1 MRITEVSLKNV
12 KSYQE
17 ATISFPL
24 GTIAISGPN
33 GAGKSTILE
42 AIGFA
47 LFDCLPYRNQR
58 EFMRHNATEADV
70 RVSFLSRLDEC
81 EYQAVRTLRRTT
93 GSAESVTSTYF
104 VHSFD
109 SNSRVAQQKQDVLD
123 FLRNHIG
130 LEDYDDLARVFDNVL
145 GVPQGRLTADFLLT
159 PGQRKDTF
167 DPLLRV
173 DAYRHV
179 YDKLRDVLDVMQGNI
194 SEQERRVSALEPEAA
209 RLPEQEV
216 ALAQYVQQH
225 VESTAKAQSLA
236 AAQARL
242 QGELKGLEAQ
252 RRTLEQQ
259 RDIVRQLTQQQQ
271 NLQKRLVEEQAQVET
286 AKRAADRMQSAAA
299 GYAAYRKAR
308 ETLAALEEERKAAE
322 SLRQG
327 KHNAERKL
335 VALQT
340 RQAALEKG
348 VKEAREAQ
356 MRRAALAPQVV
367 QQERLEALVVEF
379 SRSLESARQYGRQV
393 TQALQRVAASDFGE
407 QLSHA
412 DKPLPTEASE
422 DAAFVQARLSEQHEH
437 LQGVGLWLE
446 QRADLRKR
454 YRQSIQ
460 MRDETAA
467 DVARCR
473 ALLETASRLDDLTQ
487 QLQLV
492 QEKIGAYQ
500 AQRRFNEQSQ
510 RMAKDGLCP
519 FFQDQCPKVDEG
531 HSLIPVIATLVRDFT
546 DHTAQATVERNK
558 LESEVALASD
568 AQKQV
573 NRLADLEP
581 RLRQLEDELLGL
593 AQQEQDLTQRIAA
606 SLREVWPPQAIAAT
620 IASLEAREKTLAR
633 ELEDL
638 GNPRQIAER
647 LFGAA
652 GEYEQRTQT
661 LASVSREHQQV
672 EEELARIDERLKPY
686 FDLEHRVAEE
696 RRSMNAHRDE
706 HDTYLRFQQTAADL
720 PRREEAR
727 AALVG
732 DIEKNARAVSD
743 ARRLLEECEAS
754 WDPAAL
760 AGVQADLSK
769 TQGELGAAN
778 ERIRQFGALIAQTE
792 QDIVKLKQSARALR
806 EAKHAQAEA
815 QEVRTVTSFLRN
827 VIRDAGPHITRHL
840 IQQISAEANTLFS
853 EIMGDASAELS
864 LTEDYDVQLEQ
875 HGHRRA
881 FAQLSGG
888 EQMSAA
894 LAVRLGLLRQLS
906 DINIAFF
913 DEPTQNMD
921 SERRRNLAEQLE
933 RVTGFHQLF
942 VISHDDT
949 FEPMV
954 STVLRVRKENG
965 VSTVEQV

>member
-1 MRITEVSLKNV
+1 MRITEVSLKNI
-12 KSYQE
+12 KSYEE
-17 ATISFPL
+17 ATIRFSW
-24 GTIAISGPN
+24 GTIAITGPN
-33 GAGKSTILE
+33 GGGKSTILE

-47 LFDCLPYRNQR
+47 LFDFLPYRNQR
-58 EFMRHNATEADV
+58 DFMRHNALEADV
-70 RVSFLSRLDEC
+70 RVTFLSRLDEC
-81 EYQAVRTLRRTT
+81 KYQVVRTLKRA
-93 GSAESVTSTYF
+93 SAIAESVTSSYYVF
-104 VHSFD
+104 GFD
-109 SNSRVAQQKQDVLD
+109 TESRVAQQKQDVQA
-123 FLRNHIG
+123 FLRSHIA
-130 LEDYDDLARVFDNVL
+130 LDKYDDIARVFAYVL
-145 GVPQGRLTADFLLT
+145 GVPQGRLTADFLLR
-159 PGQRKDTF
+159 PVQRKSTF

-173 DAYRHV
+173 DTYRHA
-179 YDKLRDVLDVMQGNI
+179 YDKLRDVLDVMQGSI
-194 SEQERRVSALEPEAA
+194 SEQERRISALEPEAA

-216 ALAQYVQQH
+216 ALTQYEKQYG
-225 VESTAKAQSLA
+225 ESTAQAQLLT
-236 AAQARL
+236 AAQVRL
-242 QGELKGLEAQ
+242 QKELKGLESQ

-286 AKRAADRMQSAAA
+286 AKRAADRMQRAAA
-299 GYAAYRKAR
+299 GYTAYRKAR
-308 ETLAALEEERKAAE
+308 EALAALEEERKAAE

-340 RQAALEKG
+340 QQAALKRG
-348 VKEAREAQ
+348 VEEASQAKE
-356 MRRAALAPQVV
+356 RRTALVPKVAE
-367 QQERLEALVVEF
+367 QERLETLALEF

-407 QLSHA
+407 QLAHV

-422 DAAFVQARLSEQHEH
+422 DAAFVQARLSEQHEQ

-446 QRADLRKR
+446 QRAYLRKR

-558 LESEVALASD
+558 LEREVALASD

-581 RLRQLEDELLGL
+581 RLRQLEVELLAL
-593 AQQEQDLTQRIAA
+593 RQQEQDLTQRIAA
-606 SLREVWPPQAIAAT
+606 SLQEVWPPQAIAAA
-620 IASLEAREKTLAR
+620 IASLEAREKSLAQ

-652 GEYEQRTQT
+652 SEYEQRVQT
-661 LASVSREHQQV
+661 FAAVSREHQQV
-672 EEELARIDERLKPY
+672 EEELARIDERLEPY
-686 FDLEHRVAEE
+686 FDLEHRVAAE
-696 RRSMNAHRDE
+696 RRRMNAHRDE

-732 DIEKNARAVSD
+732 DIEKNALAVSD
-743 ARRLLEECEAS
+743 AGRLLEECEAS
-754 WDPAAL
+754 WDPTAL
-760 AGVQADLSK
+760 AGVQANLSK

-778 ERIRQFGALIAQTE
+778 ERIRQFGALIAQAE
-792 QDIVKLKQSARALR
+792 QDIAQAKAISARVAGSQTR
-806 EAKHAQAEA
+806 SGRGARGKDCYQFPAQ
-815 QEVRTVTSFLRN
+815 
-827 VIRDAGPHITRHL
+827 RDTR
-840 IQQISAEANTLFS
+840 
-853 EIMGDASAELS
+853 
-864 LTEDYDVQLEQ
+864 
-875 HGHRRA
+875 RRA
-881 FAQLSGG
+881 AHHPAPHPADIRGSQH
-888 EQMSAA
+888 A
-894 LAVRLGLLRQLS
+894 L
-906 DINIAFF
+906 
-913 DEPTQNMD
+913 
-921 SERRRNLAEQLE
+921 
-933 RVTGFHQLF
+933 
-942 VISHDDT
+942 
-949 FEPMV
+949 
-954 STVLRVRKENG
+954 
-965 VSTVEQV
+965 